1 MHGAGDRRDVR
12 EGRKLLHHVDAD
24 RLTPMKNTAYTLLF
38 CDGDDDAGEDKKVY
52 SGIDGNRVYVTYD
65 YSFRSKL
72 IQSSE
77 DVQSRYAII
86 SDTLQSYGLKLRES
100 WKKERYYAKNNTYA
114 NMIFRGKTL
123 CLLLAIAPESL
134 EGTKYFYENV
144 GNVKKYESVPVM
156 VRVRSGRGCKYALEL
171 IKMMLESAGFT
182 QKRPVSETFTFH
194 KPEDKMAL
202 VEKGHIK
209 VMMTNGEGE
218 PIAADFE
225 AMKNMKFNLSAGM
238 PILKRVTAE
247 EAAAIPDAEVE
258 NFIET
263 EAVKEDVTGRRKG
276 IINIDTISDAYNDGD
291 TVTLQSLITKKLVA
305 KNIGF
310 IKVLARGALD
320 KALTVKAN
328 DFSIDAAKMIVIAGG
343 SVVKLKKG

>member
-1 MHGAGDRRDVR
+1 V
-12 EGRKLLHHVDAD
+12 
-24 RLTPMKNTAYTLLF
+24 
-38 CDGDDDAGEDKKVY
+38 
-52 SGIDGNRVYVTYD
+52 DGNRVYVTYD

-77 DVQSRYAII
+77 EVQSRYAII

-100 WKKERYYAKNNTYA
+100 WKKERYYAKGNTYA

-123 CLLLAIAPESL
+123 CVCLAIAPESL

-171 IKMMLESAGFT
+171 IKMMLEGAGFA
-182 QKRPVSETFTFH
+182 QKRPVSDTFTFH
-194 KPEDKMAL
+194 KAEDRMAL
-202 VEKGHIK
+202 IEKGYIK

-225 AMKNMKFNLSAGM
+225 AMKNLKFNLSAGM
-238 PILKRVTAE
+238 PILKRVTVE

-258 NFIET
+258 SFIET
-263 EAVKEDVTGRRKG
+263 EAVEEEAITGRRKG
-276 IINIDTISDAYNDGD
+276 IINIDTISDSYKDGD
-291 TVTLQSLITKKLVA
+291 TVTLQSLIAKKLVA

-310 IKVLARGALD
+310 VKILARGALD

-343 SVVKLKKG
+343 SVIKLKTQK